1 MRKTEM
7 LKFINKGTG
16 QSKNFINGDTEQS
29 KVDTL
34 LSYKVSV
41 GAFVNKLLHNNW
53 KKLFIISKSISV
65 FLKHI

>member
-41 GAFVNKLLHNNW
+41 GAFVNKLLHNN
-53 KKLFIISKSISV
+53 
-65 FLKHI
+65 